1 VNRPALGRLAPPEI
15 RLPVL
20 AARRLA
26 LHRLRAHPVSVR
38 ARALDRAV
46 DRVVVRFQNP
56 VLDAVFYPL
65 SSAADH
71 SLLWLATAGVREA
84 TGRGRPGTTVRLA
97 AVLAT
102 ESAVTNLALKSL
114 FGRIRPALDP
124 ALTGSLP
131 WGLRRPVTSAF
142 PSGHATAGFTTA
154 MFLSRADPGPPWY
167 LLAGLVGFSRIY
179 VRLHH
184 TSDVLAGAALGVA
197 FGALARRLAPP
208 PADGP
213 VAGGNAG

>member
-1 VNRPALGRLAPPEI
+1 MNRPELGRLAPPEI
-15 RLPVL
+15 RLPAL

-26 LHRLRAHPVSVR
+26 LHRLRRHPLAVG

-46 DRVVVRFQNP
+46 DRIIVRVQNP
-56 VLDAVFYPL
+56 VLDVVFYPL

-71 SLLWLATAGVREA
+71 SLLWLATAGIREA
-84 TGRGRPGTTVRLA
+84 TGKARPGTAVRLA
-97 AVLAT
+97 AVLAA
-102 ESAVTNLALKSL
+102 ESAVTNLALKSV

-124 ALTGSLP
+124 AVTGPLP

-154 MFLSRADPGPPWY
+154 VFLSAADPGPPWY
-167 LLAGLVGFSRIY
+167 LLAGLVGFSRVY

-184 TSDVLAGAALGVA
+184 TSDVLAGAALGLA
-197 FGALARRLAPP
+197 FGLVARRFAPP
-208 PADGP
+208 APDGP
-213 VAGGNAG
+213 VTGGNAG